1 VLGGS
6 AVTDETYDAESP
18 LMKILRRLVFACFA
32 VGCSIASADEAQ
44 PALYSFADVYRL
56 TVNGVAPEIS
66 INLAAPAAEP
76 QVRVAALQDA
86 LAAEPRFTV
95 SQVPGP
101 KGWMLLLAG
110 LAAAAWV
117 AHRRLTSA
125 Y

>member
-1 VLGGS
+1 
-6 AVTDETYDAESP
+6 
-18 LMKILRRLVFACFA
+18 MKILRRLVFACLA
-32 VGCSIASADEAQ
+32 VGCSNAIADDAQ
-44 PALYSFADVYRL
+44 PSLYSFADVYRL
-56 TVNGVAPEIS
+56 TVNGEVVT
-66 INLAAPAAEP
+66 LAQPSAEP
-76 QVRVAALQDA
+76 QVRVAAVQEA
-86 LAAEPRFTV
+86 FGAEPHFTI

>member
-1 VLGGS
+1 
-6 AVTDETYDAESP
+6 
-18 LMKILRRLVFACFA
+18 MKILRPLVFACFA
-32 VGCSIASADEAQ
+32 AGSSCAIADEAQ

-56 TVNGVAPEIS
+56 TVNAVAPEI
-66 INLAAPAAEP
+66 ITPAQPAAEP
-76 QVRVAALQDA
+76 QVRATAVHDA
-86 LAAEPRFTV
+86 VVAEPRFTI
-95 SQVPGP
+95 SQVPVA